1 MTNPVQTVMTHSVP
15 REERQSAIETLTEA
29 GRTTDLAVLVRVDG
43 LPGGL
48 RRQAADGLRSCGASD
63 LLEELATDRSI
74 HPNSERR
81 HSDDRR
87 Q

>member
-15 REERQSAIETLTEA
+15 REERQAAIETLTEA

-48 RRQAADGLRSCGASD
+48 RRQAVDGLRSCEAGD

-74 HPNSERR
+74 PPELRKKAQR
-81 HSDDRR
+81 
-87 Q
+87 

>member
-15 REERQSAIETLTEA
+15 REERQAAIETLTETD
-29 GRTTDLAVLVRVDG
+29 RTTDLAVLVRVDG

-48 RRQAADGLRSCGASD
+48 RRQAIDGLRSCGAGD

-74 HPNSERR
+74 PPELRKKARR
-81 HSDDRR
+81 
-87 Q
+87 